1 MSRIFTMPELAES
14 VVEGEVVQWLAA
26 VGEVVQENQPLVEV
40 MTDKVTVEV
49 VAPYT
54 GVLEAHLAAEGDVVP
69 VGQPLA
75 RFADGP
81 DGAVTAV
88 EPDAAGEAGQGEA
101 DDGSARTLFTAHD
114 SGEGEALPRI
124 RKPGANARPA
134 ARETTAATGPY
145 GRPLAVPAARRKARE
160 AGIDLTAI
168 QGSGPAGRI
177 RVSDVEA
184 ALARTGASQAAT
196 RHGTTVA
203 PELAGPGTTRVPLRG
218 MRRAIA
224 RQMMDSH
231 LGTARALQVDEA
243 DVSDLV
249 ALRNRL
255 KPRAAEQGV
264 SLSYLPFILA
274 ALTRSLAAFPM
285 LNARFDASD
294 ESIVLHDRVNLGL
307 AVATDAG
314 LVVPVLRNADQ
325 LGVMDLAR
333 EVTRLATA
341 ARDGTLDPADVQ
353 GGTFSVTN
361 IGTIGG
367 LFSLPVIN
375 APEAAILGVHAIKKR
390 PVVMPDDS
398 IAARHMLYLSLA
410 FDHRLADGAE
420 VAHFSNHLIDQL
432 QDPETLLL

>member
-1 MSRIFTMPELAES
+1 MPRIFTMPELAES
-14 VVEGEVVQWLAA
+14 VVEGEVVQWLAQ
-26 VGEVVQENQPLVEV
+26 VGETVQENQPLVEV

-49 VAPYT
+49 VVPFT
-54 GVLEAHLAAEGDVVP
+54 GVLEAHLAQVGDVVP
-69 VGQPLA
+69 VGAPLA
-75 RFADGP
+75 RFADEAKDDPADSGVP
-81 DGAVTAV
+81 R
-88 EPDAAGEAGQGEA
+88 EAGPGSVE
-101 DDGSARTLFTAHD
+101 DDGSARTLFTASAAVQD
-114 SGEGEALPRI
+114 EPLPRI
-124 RKPGANARPA
+124 RKPDARPA
-134 ARETTAATGPY
+134 AAVRPPAGTGPH

-160 AGIDLTAI
+160 AGIDLADV

-177 RVSDVEA
+177 RVSDVETTIA
-184 ALARTGASQAAT
+184 GRRATGSAVREGAPA
-196 RHGTTVA
+196 A
-203 PELAGPGTTRVPLRG
+203 PELAGPDTTRVPLRG

-294 ESIVLHDRVNLGL
+294 ESIVLHDRVHLGL

-341 ARDGTLDPADVQ
+341 ARDGTLAPGDVQ

-398 IAARHMLYLSLA
+398 
-410 FDHRLADGAE
+410 
-420 VAHFSNHLIDQL
+420 
-432 QDPETLLL
+432 